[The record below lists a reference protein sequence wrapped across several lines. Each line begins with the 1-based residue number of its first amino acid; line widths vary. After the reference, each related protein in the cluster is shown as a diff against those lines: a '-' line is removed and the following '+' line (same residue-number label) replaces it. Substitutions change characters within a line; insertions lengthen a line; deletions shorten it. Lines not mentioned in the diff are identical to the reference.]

1 MKWRRPRDCRRERLG
16 DGTAGRDSTVLF
28 TVSCPAF
35 QMSPED
41 SATISMQP
49 DTHSDYT
56 FWLAWG
62 PRLSLKQKRFLGGG
76 GRSWARLSEREK

>member
-1 MKWRRPRDCRRERLG
+1 MKWRRPRDCRCERLG
-16 DGTAGRDSTVLF
+16 DGTTGRDSTVLF
-28 TVSCPAF
+28 TVNCPAF

-41 SATISMQP
+41 TATISMQP

-62 PRLSLKQKRFLGGG
+62 PRLSLKQKQFGGG
-76 GRSWARLSEREK
+76 GQILGQAF